1 MKKSFTLEVPMS
13 IDDIPLHRYQKYV
26 KIIEENKESSDQEF
40 LSLKLLS
47 IFCNITMKDAYKMP
61 LAKYDSLL
69 KHLSKLLS
77 SKPKLQTRFTMKDKI
92 GKKVEF
98 GFLPNLDKMT
108 LGEYIDAERYLTDW
122 QKIHKAMAVLYRPI
136 VAGNK
141 DFYKIEK
148 YNGTDKYAD
157 VMKDAPASI
166 ALGSILFF
174 FEFRDRI
181 VENYSGIFTQS
192 SRDIETGSF
201 NQGFGKKWGWY
212 QSIYSLAKGDVFK
225 IDKATETNLHKAM
238 MWLEFEKDKSDL
250 EERMIKKAHK

>member
-174 FEFRDRI
+174 L
-181 VENYSGIFTQS
+181 SLGIELSKITLGS
-192 SRDIETGSF
+192 SPNRQETLKQDPLIKDSEKNGDGI
-201 NQGFGKKWGWY
+201 NQYTRLQKEMYLKLTKL
-212 QSIYSLAKGDVFK
+212 QKLIYTKQ
-225 IDKATETNLHKAM
+225 
-238 MWLEFEKDKSDL
+238 
-250 EERMIKKAHK
+250 

>member
-174 FEFRDRI
+174 L
-181 VENYSGIFTQS
+181 SLGIELSKITLGS
-192 SRDIETGSF
+192 SPNRQETLKQDPLIKDSEKNGDGI
-201 NQGFGKKWGWY
+201 NQYTRLQKEMYLKLTKL
-212 QSIYSLAKGDVFK
+212 QKLIY
-225 IDKATETNLHKAM
+225 T
-238 MWLEFEKDKSDL
+238 
-250 EERMIKKAHK
+250 RR